1 MPPTSSAAT
10 GHPVTTQAF
19 SVPTSTASTSL
30 HSITVAEL
38 PPLHPTVQIQSLHWP
53 SGMSPHPY
61 ELVPLPAKAQK
72 CYGFGA
78 NFLNKY
84 HSPPFNIVV
93 RHMDRR
99 VIRKNEQIGQLVHRS
114 EYANTYYHTQPT
126 HIRRKNPVFTRL
138 VFVSPAL
145 YNSFDKST
153 KGVVDSYEF
162 NVIFKN

>member
-1 MPPTSSAAT
+1 MSS
-10 GHPVTTQAF
+10 
-19 SVPTSTASTSL
+19 
-30 HSITVAEL
+30 
-38 PPLHPTVQIQSLHWP
+38 
-53 SGMSPHPY
+53 HPY

-72 CYGFGA
+72 CYGCGA

-84 HSPPFNIVV
+84 HSAPFNIVV

-99 VIRKNEQIGQLVHRS
+99 VIRKNEQTGQLVHS
-114 EYANTYYHTQPT
+114 GDYGNTYYHPHPT
-126 HIRRKNPVFTRL
+126 HIRRKNLVFTGL

-145 YNSFDKST
+145 YNSLDNST